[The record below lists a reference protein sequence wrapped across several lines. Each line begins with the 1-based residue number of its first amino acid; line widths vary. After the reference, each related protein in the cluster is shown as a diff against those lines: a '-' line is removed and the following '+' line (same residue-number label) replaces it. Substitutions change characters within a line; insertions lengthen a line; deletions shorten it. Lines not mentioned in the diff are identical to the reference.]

1 MTYTE
6 KIINLETGQES
17 IRPYT
22 AEEIA
27 AVEAIKAQRD
37 AEQAERE
44 TEQASKDAAK
54 QAVLD
59 KLGLSADEVEAL
71 LG

>member
-6 KIINLETGQES
+6 KIIDIETGQET

-37 AEQAERE
+37 TEQAERD
-44 TEQASKDAAK
+44 TEQASKDAAR

-59 KLGLSADEVEAL
+59 KLGLSDDEVAAL